1 MDGST
6 ENLVVGE
13 SGNPMSPYFGD
24 QWKYWYGGTTIS
36 FPFSKTAIREQTRH
50 TLLLQP

>member
-1 MDGST
+1 
-6 ENLVVGE
+6 
-13 SGNPMSPYFGD
+13 MSPYFGD

-36 FPFSKTAIREQTRH
+36 FPFSKAAIREQTRH